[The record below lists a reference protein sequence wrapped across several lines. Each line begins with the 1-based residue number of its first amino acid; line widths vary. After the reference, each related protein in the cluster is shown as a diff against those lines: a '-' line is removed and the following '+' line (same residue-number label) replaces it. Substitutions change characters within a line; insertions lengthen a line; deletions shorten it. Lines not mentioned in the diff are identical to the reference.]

1 MAAIPGS
8 KTLAR
13 CAFLYIHE
21 NNMGRKTRFISIE
34 FQLYTFINVFMG
46 TIFSYLKT
54 MWQAKYYTLD
64 L

>member
-13 CAFLYIHE
+13 CVFLYIHE
-21 NNMGRKTRFISIE
+21 NNMGRKTRFIFIE
-34 FQLYTFINVFMG
+34 FQLYTSIHVFMG

-54 MWQAKYYTLD
+54 IWQAKYYTLD